1 MQCSKG
7 RNSSPSRMTSVLC
20 LVWSLL
26 VAASM
31 AHAHDGTVVEVP
43 KLKRSVLIDG
53 DLSDL
58 SPQAWSSGLWDLD
71 RMKKQAWF
79 VDNPWPMEM
88 FDSGNEPSGTAN
100 TSNDIT
106 GEYYMAWDDN
116 GLYLAV
122 RATDNV
128 HDVTVGHE
136 VPWGWYMKDGC
147 SWFFDVRHDGD
158 GWMTLYGDHVFS
170 FIADDTDDVNNT
182 WWRHGDNS
190 APTMEKVNR
199 GIVGA
204 GWRMNKSWM
213 EEPGHWMWK
222 SAVVIDAS
230 NGTDYVIEA
239 FVPFGEDWMET
250 PQPGDTV
257 GLMIVHSDADGGNKP
272 FGGQIQLFGSGDHD
286 GTWADM
292 VFTD

>member
-7 RNSSPSRMTSVLC
+7 RSSSPSRMASVLC

-26 VAASM
+26 VVASM
-31 AHAHDGTVVEVP
+31 AHAHDGTIVEVP
-43 KLKRSVLIDG
+43 KLSAPVLIDG

-88 FDSGNEPSGTAN
+88 FDSGKEPSGTAN
-100 TSNDIT
+100 TPNDIT
-106 GEYYMAWDDN
+106 GEYFMAWDDN

-128 HDVTVGHE
+128 HDVTAGDDI
-136 VPWGWYMKDGC
+136 PWGWYMKDGC
-147 SWFFDVRHDGD
+147 SWFIDVRHDGD
-158 GWMTLYGDHVFS
+158 GWMTSYGDHVFS
-170 FIADDTDDVNNT
+170 FIAEDTDEVNNT
-182 WWRHGDNS
+182 WWRHGDD
-190 APTMEKVNR
+190 APPIVEKVNR
-199 GIVGA
+199 GMGV
-204 GWRMNKSWM
+204 GWRMNGSWM
-213 EEPGHWMWK
+213 EEPGHWMWE
-222 SAVVIDAS
+222 SVVVIDKS

-239 FVPFGEDWMET
+239 FVPFGEYWMET

-257 GLMIVHSDADGGNKP
+257 GLMIVHSDADGGKKP
-272 FGGQIQLFGSGDHD
+272 FGGQIQLFGAGDHD